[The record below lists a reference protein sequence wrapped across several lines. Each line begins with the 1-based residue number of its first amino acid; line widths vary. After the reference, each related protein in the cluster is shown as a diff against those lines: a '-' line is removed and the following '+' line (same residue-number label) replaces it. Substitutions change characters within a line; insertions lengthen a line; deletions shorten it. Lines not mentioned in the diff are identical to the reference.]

1 MEFALIKDGKV
12 VNVIV
17 ADQAFADSIAHEWDA
32 VVASTGAGIGWT
44 YDGTTFH
51 PPVVEAAQ

>member
-1 MEFALIKDGKV
+1 MEFALIKDSKV

-32 VVASTGAGIGWT
+32 VVPADGMGIGWT
-44 YDGTTFH
+44 YDGTTFA
-51 PPVVEAAQ
+51 PPVTE